1 MLEQG
6 KRTETERDGK
16 VDGLLGETAV
26 AVLGPV
32 GERAA
37 HRLLA
42 EGRDDYVHIPRE
54 CGVSSSEVSTREE
67 GGRKRRTVLVDTLL
81 SRATH
86 LCAPER
92 HCA

>member
-42 EGRDDYVHIPRE
+42 EGRDDCVRGASGSVTRIFRCARRERERGGDGLYWLIPF
-54 CGVSSSEVSTREE
+54 
-67 GGRKRRTVLVDTLL
+67 
-81 SRATH
+81 
-86 LCAPER
+86 
-92 HCA
+92 